1 MNIYSIYKAT
11 NKINGKVYIGHDSHW
26 PNRMSVHKCNVF
38 KSKKDFYFYRAL
50 RKYGFN
56 NFEWEVIYQS
66 KDVEHCLRYMET
78 YFIKEYNAYI
88 NFENCNG
95 YNMTLGGEGT
105 IGYKHTEETKAKLR
119 VPQSESHRNKL
130 AKIRKGRILSSE
142 WKENIGKAFRGEKHP
157 LYGIKRPKEWNDKAS
172 YTSKNLPKFQC
183 EHCGKKSNPGNHA
196 RWHGDRCKMV
206 NNQKVLAIVL

>member
-11 NKINGKVYIGHDSHW
+11 NKINGEIYIGYDSHW
-26 PNRMSVHKCNVF
+26 PNRMSVHKCNIL

-50 RKYGFN
+50 RKYGFD

-66 KDVEHCLRYMET
+66 KDAEHCLRYMET
-78 YFIKEYNAYI
+78 HFIIEYNTYI
-88 NFENCNG
+88 YFKNCNG

-142 WKENIGKAFRGEKHP
+142 WKEKIGESVRGEKHP

-172 YTSKNLPKFQC
+172 NTSKNLPKIEC
-183 EHCGKKSNPGNHA
+183 KHCGKKSNPGNYA
-196 RWHGDRCKMV
+196 RWHGDNCKSLG
-206 NNQKVLAIVL
+206 K